1 LTEEEYKKEVELY
14 SIDFQYS
21 TTINYSDFLNDFD
34 FENFDS
40 FFENV
45 ILQLCLECQ
54 ISIEK
59 LISNSNKIK
68 AKISLQDIL
77 RLIINSNNFLEN
89 FRSQN
94 YTNNIQKY
102 ICGYLIYFNNLL
114 LAEIKNTFKL
124 IFPRI
129 INNIPNEINIVRENM
144 ILEDVL
150 SACYSMQENK
160 TYIED
165 RDENKRTK
173 QVLDLL
179 KIKYTVYD
187 QSQKGTSSTG
197 KKPGSVDGIIIDKD
211 LNEYYIEALNLICI
225 DTTNITEH
233 INKLEFN
240 YDYKGLYV
248 KFVLIYFNVGE
259 EKFYE
264 FSEKYKKF
272 IDIDLVSKYT
282 KIGSS
287 EEVLKKHTNTRI
299 FKSYHLRENQN
310 VCLYHILLK
319 FPL

>member
-1 LTEEEYKKEVELY
+1 MLLIFKVVRVFQQTLNNF
-14 SIDFQYS
+14 DFQA
-21 TTINYSDFLNDFD
+21 
-34 FENFDS
+34 FDS

-68 AKISLQDIL
+68 AKIALQDVL

-89 FRSQN
+89 FRVQSD
-94 YTNNIQKY
+94 TNNIQKY

-114 LAEIKNTFKL
+114 LAETKNKFKL

-129 INNIPNEINIVRENM
+129 INNIPTEINKVRENK

-165 RDENKRTK
+165 KDENKRTK

-179 KIKYTVYD
+179 KIKYTVSD

-197 KKPGSVDGIIIDKD
+197 KKPGSVDGIITDKD
-211 LNEYYIEALNLICI
+211 LNEYYIEAINLICI
-225 DTTNITEH
+225 DTTNLTEH

-240 YDYKGLYV
+240 YDYKGLYI
-248 KFVLIYFNVGE
+248 KFVLVYFNVGE

-272 IDIDLVSKYT
+272 IDTDLVSKYA
-282 KIGSS
+282 KIGDC
-287 EEVLKKHTNTRI
+287 EEVLKKHTNSRI
-299 FKSYHLRENQN
+299 FKSSHLRENQK
-310 VCLYHILLK
+310 VYLYHILLK
-319 FPL
+319 FPS